1 MKRNVLVSAIAVTLL
16 ASMPGWAAAPFGS
29 FGGIVGG
36 GNSGAGSM
44 PLTGWAL
51 DDNGVL
57 AVDILVDGVV
67 AGRAS
72 YGRARAGVGARFP
85 GYPDSGAA
93 GFAFQLDT
101 THYLNGQHKVAVRV
115 KSRAGE
121 VAVLPSQTIT
131 FTNVEHDLLPFGVI
145 DFPKAQAELR
155 GNCNVNSPNRRYAVI
170 SGYAL
175 DAGTRDNDTGV
186 AYVELLIDRA
196 VAADPWDEISYNSD
210 LSCTFSTAKGGQ
222 TDCYGIRRV
231 DVERIFPSLKD
242 SPHSGFRFVLDI
254 GQLVTAL
261 PIPGYQPL
269 YPQGHHI
276 LTIRAGDH
284 ASQLNNIAEIP
295 VTFTCDQN
303 LPNEIS
309 IGNIDLPRN
318 GLLYNG
324 VIQVTGWALDWEGV
338 SNVQVLVD
346 GTPSGN
352 AVYGLARTDVFEL
365 NYYPGYPN
373 FVGPG
378 YQYALDTRLLANG
391 EHFIDVIVTDLL
403 GSTTYIGK
411 KRIVVN
417 NVGG

>member
-1 MKRNVLVSAIAVTLL
+1 MKRNVFVSAIAVALL

-72 YGRARAGVGARFP
+72 YGRARAGVAARFP

-131 FTNVEHDLLPFGVI
+131 FTNVEHDLLPFGAI
-145 DFPKAQAELR
+145 DFPKPQAELR
-155 GNCNVNSPNRRYAVI
+155 GNCNVASPNRRYAVI

-196 VAADPWDEISYNSD
+196 VAYDALDNISYNSD
-210 LSCTFSTAKGGQ
+210 LSCTFSNAKGGQ
-222 TDCYGIRRV
+222 SDCYGIRRV
-231 DVERIFPSLKD
+231 DVERVFPSLKD

-254 GQLVTAL
+254 GNLVHRVS
-261 PIPGYQPL
+261 G

-303 LPNEIS
+303 LPNEIA

-324 VIQVTGWALDWEGV
+324 IIQVTGWALDWEGV

-391 EHFIDVIVTDLL
+391 EHFIDVIVTDVL